1 MKCNLRRNTSSGSAI
16 KTSIAFAFPDSFVSM
31 RDQPTIAAVTQER
44 SVVAEASPY
53 LKISRIP
60 VLTLEKT
67 RAGDLHRSV

>member
-1 MKCNLRRNTSSGSAI
+1 
-16 KTSIAFAFPDSFVSM
+16 M